1 MAKEKGTMNTK
12 KLITA
17 ALTVA
22 IAIMLIP
29 VQAQARHTEDTFYN
43 QYAEGQE
50 MGTLSYAGNT
60 HSVLFGMS
68 QAVVDTGNVELFSL
82 SAPDHL
88 LMYAHSDKAFDRLYD
103 NSQNGTKINVT
114 LDDCSVWYE
123 VFNAYWIDQTT
134 FESEQYLRDFYYND
148 VTPLTLITCNHRS
161 GVRGRWIV
169 QCTYSS
175 EPVQAISENV
185 VAEDVV
191 VYNEADENTVT
202 VEEIENVKEQKDAY
216 ILTLN
221 LLKMKKSWVADYLKS
236 RGF

>member
-1 MAKEKGTMNTK
+1 MNTK
-12 KLITA
+12 KLLA
-17 ALTVA
+17 AAVAVA
-22 IAIMLIP
+22 IAIMP
-29 VQAQARHTEDTFYN
+29 VTVQAQVRHTEDTFYN
-43 QYAEGQE
+43 QYPEGQE
-50 MGTLSYAGNT
+50 MGTLTYNNNT
-60 HSVLFGMS
+60 YPVLYGIT
-68 QAVVDTGNVELFSL
+68 QETVDTGNIELFAL

-103 NSQNGTKINVT
+103 NSEIGTKINVV

-123 VFNAYWIDQTT
+123 VFNVYWIDQAT
-134 FESEQYLRDFYYND
+134 FESEDYLRDFYYND
-148 VTPLTLITCNHRS
+148 VTPLTLITCNHKG

-202 VEEIENVKEQKDAY
+202 VEEIENVKEPKDAY
-216 ILTLN
+216 LFTLN
-221 LLKMKKSWVADYLKS
+221 LLKMKKPWVAAYLKN